1 MAHSEGDE
9 ILMSGEATGGGDSDE
24 EIEVTAA
31 EVLVQLENVSFSY
44 LSSLNH
50 IQFSLE
56 SLQNTLVESLVLQ
69 LCL

>member
-31 EVLVQLENVSFSY
+31 EVLVQLENVSFY

-56 SLQNTLVESLVLQ
+56 SLQTLVESLVLQ

>member
-31 EVLVQLENVSFSY
+31 EVLVQLENVSFY